1 MSTITRTP
9 ASMGVMTIKHLLV
22 LSVALGALSA
32 CGSGPADDHAGDH
45 AHEDERPTLVY
56 TRFTDASELFV
67 ELPALVAGEGSRL
80 AAHVTRLADY
90 RPLREG
96 VMEVSLSR
104 EGETRARFRVKA
116 PTRAGIFTPVVTP
129 REAGRFRV
137 QVSVAAPELTARF
150 DLGEVVVHAPG
161 ETIPEQRAETEGAI
175 TFLKE
180 QQWEGGFGTEVAE
193 QRRLRASVY
202 ATARLRPPGNRT
214 ASVRAPAD
222 GVIHPH
228 GDRFPVVG
236 TRVRKGERL
245 GTLRA
250 RLGQGVDMASLQSEV
265 EQAQARARL
274 AREDLKRL
282 QGLFHDGAV
291 AAHRVHEAETE
302 ARVAG
307 AALES
312 ARARL
317 DAYAGGDQSRGV
329 PLIAPISGRIVEVRT
344 APGEFVASEQLLLQI
359 VADGG
364 TRWLEARIPEA
375 DAERLRQPSGA
386 WFTEGGE
393 RKALTVGDNARLIT
407 AGGIIDPVSRT
418 VPVIF
423 EFEDAEVTPL
433 LGRGVD
439 AQVFTGETVEAIAVP
454 RSAIIDDGGQP
465 VVYVQTGGESF
476 ARRPVRL
483 GMRGVDYIAVDA
495 GLKAGERVV
504 HRGAYRL
511 RLAAADPAETGHG
524 HAH

>member
-1 MSTITRTP
+1 M
-9 ASMGVMTIKHLLV
+9 
-22 LSVALGALSA
+22 GALSA
-32 CGSGPADDHAGDH
+32 CGIGGDPAVDHADEH
-45 AHEDERPTLVY
+45 AHDAERPTLVY

-67 ELPALVAGEGSRL
+67 EFPALVAGEGSRL

-90 RPLREG
+90 SPLREG
-96 VMEVSLSR
+96 VMQVSLR
-104 EGETRARFRVKA
+104 RDGETRARFRVKA
-116 PTRAGIFTPVVTP
+116 PARAGLFTPVVTP
-129 REAGRFRV
+129 REAGTFRM
-137 QVSVAAPELTARF
+137 QVSVTAPDLSADF
-150 DLGEVVVHAPG
+150 DLGEVTVHAPG
-161 ETIPEQRAETEGAI
+161 DRFEEQPGGAEGAI

-180 QQWEGGFGTEVAE
+180 QQWEGGFGTEVVE

-202 ATARLRPPGNRT
+202 ATARLRPPGNQT
-214 ASVRAPAD
+214 ASVRAPSE
-222 GVIHPH
+222 GVVHPH
-228 GDRFPVVG
+228 DDRFPAVG
-236 TRVRKGERL
+236 SQVREGERL

-274 AREDLKRL
+274 ARENLKRL
-282 QGLFHDGAV
+282 RGLFDDGAV

-302 ARVAG
+302 SRVAN
-307 AALES
+307 AALKS

-317 DAYAGGDQSRGV
+317 DAYTGGDQSAGV
-329 PLIAPISGRIVEVRT
+329 PLIAPISGRLIAINT
-344 APGEFVASEQLLLQI
+344 SPGEFVTSEQLLLQI
-359 VADGG
+359 AADSG

-375 DAERLRQPSGA
+375 DAHRLRQPSGA

-393 RKALTVGDNARLIT
+393 RKVLTVGDNARLVT
-407 AGGIIDPVSRT
+407 TGGVIDPVSRT

-433 LGRGVD
+433 LGRGID
-439 AQVFTGETVEAIAVP
+439 AQVYTGETVQAIAVP

-476 ARRPVRL
+476 TRRPVQL
-483 GMRGVDYIAVDA
+483 GMRGVDYIAVAA

-504 HRGAYRL
+504 HHGAYQL
-511 RLAAADPAETGHG
+511 HLAAVDPAEAGHG